1 MIIHDKE
8 IGFLYTVGAF
18 CDYNDYVVAHQDVSI
33 ATANLYK
40 AEAMSRAYAKQHPEA
55 DVITVDELR
64 DLTVY
69 EFNDVVEAIKQAEEA
84 GTTRKVETADTGKK
98 RAKSS

>member
-8 IGFLYTVGAF
+8 IGFSYTVGAF
-18 CDYNDYVVAHQDVSI
+18 CDYNDYVVAHPDVSV

-40 AEAMSRAYAKQHPEA
+40 AEVMSKAYAAQHSEA
-55 DVITVDELR
+55 QPITVAELR
-64 DLTVY
+64 DLLVY
-69 EFNDVVEAIKQAEEA
+69 ELEDVVKAVNEAEKA

>member
-18 CDYNDYVVAHQDVSI
+18 CDYNDYVVAHPDVSV

-40 AEAMSRAYAKQHPEA
+40 AEVMSKAYAAQHPEA
-55 DVITVDELR
+55 QPITVSELR
-64 DLTVY
+64 DLLVY
-69 EFNDVVEAIKQAEEA
+69 ELEDVVKAVNEAEKA

>member
-18 CDYNDYVVAHQDVSI
+18 CDYNDYVVAHPDVSV

-40 AEAMSRAYAKQHPEA
+40 AEVMSKAYAVQHPEA
-55 DVITVDELR
+55 QPITVAELR
-64 DLTVY
+64 ELMLY
-69 EFNDVVEAIKQAEEA
+69 ELEDVVKAVNEAEKA
-84 GTTRKVETADTGKK
+84 GTSRKVETADTGKK

>member
-8 IGFLYTVGAF
+8 IGFTYTVGAF
-18 CDYNDYVVAHQDVSI
+18 CDYNDYVVAHPDVSV

-40 AEAMSRAYAKQHPEA
+40 AEAMSKAYAAQHPEA
-55 DVITVDELR
+55 QPITVAELR
-64 DLTVY
+64 DLLVY
-69 EFNDVVEAIKQAEEA
+69 ELEDVVKAVNEAEKA